1 MPARAANSVTL
12 AGGSATLLFHGSND
26 IAFLGGGNA
35 QVDATIDDQASG
47 LTVDV
52 ATGGS
57 DIFHGFGN
65 DPSATVDLLGGVGGF
80 AGVTGVMSALTSDGA
95 GGSLLP
101 LGGGQSFHFL
111 DAAPS
116 SLHASNF
123 KIN

>member
-1 MPARAANSVTL
+1 M
-12 AGGSATLLFHGSND
+12 
-26 IAFLGGGNA
+26 
-35 QVDATIDDQASG
+35 
-47 LTVDV
+47 

-57 DIFHGFGN
+57 DIFQGFGN
-65 DPSATVDLLGGVGGF
+65 DPSAAVDLLGGIGGY

-101 LGGGQSFHFL
+101 LGGGQSIHFL
-111 DAAPS
+111 DAALS